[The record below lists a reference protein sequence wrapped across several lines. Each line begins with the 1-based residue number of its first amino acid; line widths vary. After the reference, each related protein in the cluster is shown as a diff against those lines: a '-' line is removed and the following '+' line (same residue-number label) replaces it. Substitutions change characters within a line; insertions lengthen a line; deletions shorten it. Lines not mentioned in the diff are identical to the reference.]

1 VRAQTRH
8 QLKQDRFAETTMET
22 VSWAVE
28 HRKTLTLVGGI
39 AAAIALIVIG
49 AWYYFDQQDQKA
61 SMEMSHALRTY
72 NAQIVPAGTPAQQ
85 GVITFTAPGDRARAA
100 QKEFREIA
108 SKYSHTRSGE
118 IARYFA
124 ASTDLELGN
133 TAAAMKEL
141 KDIAGAR
148 NSDLAALAKLGLA
161 SAYHANGQDSEA
173 IATYKDL
180 ISHPTQSVSKT
191 TAELQLAD
199 LYSAKQPAEA
209 RKIYEQIRK
218 DDPAGS
224 AAQVAANKLQQLK

>member
-1 VRAQTRH
+1 
-8 QLKQDRFAETTMET
+8 MET

-49 AWYYFDQQDQKA
+49 TWYYFDQQDQKA

-85 GVITFTAPGDRARAA
+85 GVITCTAPGDRARAA

-124 ASTDLELGN
+124 AATDMDLGN
-133 TAAAMKEL
+133 TSAAMQEL
-141 KDIAGAR
+141 KEIASTR
-148 NSDLAALAKLGLA
+148 NSDLAALAKLALA
-161 SAYHANGQDSEA
+161 SGYRSTGQDSEA

-180 ISHPTQSVSKT
+180 INHPTQSVSKT
-191 TAELQLAD
+191 TAQLQ
-199 LYSAKQPAEA
+199 
-209 RKIYEQIRK
+209 
-218 DDPAGS
+218 
-224 AAQVAANKLQQLK
+224 